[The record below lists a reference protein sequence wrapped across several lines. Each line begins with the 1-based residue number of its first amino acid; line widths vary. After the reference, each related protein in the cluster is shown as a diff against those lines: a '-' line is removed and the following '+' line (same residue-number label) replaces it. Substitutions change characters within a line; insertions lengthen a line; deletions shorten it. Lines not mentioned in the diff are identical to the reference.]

1 MTLFLPAPLNETNA
15 DDWKSSLSVA
25 TGNLCWV
32 AGNRDTSRHKKCH
45 ESPERPSAGSIGN
58 LSMQNSP
65 SGAAQAVL
73 GAKLPRV
80 GTKLARSKSKVC
92 RPRICYSAPQI
103 KSVAI
108 ESLTAALRPL
118 CGDEVDKHIAYIAHR
133 AKVGRRVQEV
143 EGIATETD
151 ESQLMDDIL
160 LRVSIR
166 NVPDHQ
172 RRWRHLVINIG
183 VLLNEILGLRHSSV
197 FELLCPVV
205 RAITMLSAS
214 EGSMLVRALLLRMA
228 ATTPIQGKL
237 LNRLHCRLYTFALHM
252 CGSNVPQHLVLQ
264 VAAVRRPQRVHR
276 AAG

>member
-103 KSVAI
+103 KSAQQPLGHTPSCVHGL
-108 ESLTAALRPL
+108 SLRQIHNGEGWPPSPGGVPL
-118 CGDEVDKHIAYIAHR
+118 
-133 AKVGRRVQEV
+133 
-143 EGIATETD
+143 
-151 ESQLMDDIL
+151 
-160 LRVSIR
+160 
-166 NVPDHQ
+166 
-172 RRWRHLVINIG
+172 
-183 VLLNEILGLRHSSV
+183 
-197 FELLCPVV
+197 
-205 RAITMLSAS
+205 
-214 EGSMLVRALLLRMA
+214 
-228 ATTPIQGKL
+228 TP
-237 LNRLHCRLYTFALHM
+237 
-252 CGSNVPQHLVLQ
+252 
-264 VAAVRRPQRVHR
+264 
-276 AAG
+276 